1 MAENKEEKKPEE
13 VKENKKDEKEFKYKI
28 ATVGNVLLAILVILF
43 MGTAALT
50 YYLIHTEK
58 DIYDE
63 QYNQL
68 VSNLNQVEEENVVPI
83 ANIIDTALSNVTSS
97 NNTSQTQQATNAVS
111 NDLKKI
117 KNEEQ
122 IVLYDGLVLDI
133 TSMDEKELRYIDNK
147 SQGKDMYVIT
157 YYSYNNYAFEK
168 SSLGT
173 LSNELYDGF
182 VKVDNVGKLAIS
194 EDYNAIPREVKVVN
208 TIPAII
214 STNNPKVG
222 DYDTV
227 KTIICDLDGNGEDEY
242 ILVLANKETGY
253 SKISLFDS
261 KGAKVADLAS
271 IEKSKWDKATNAEYY
286 LSISNVQIADVD
298 NDGVMELL
306 IEIPHSQGEPTIS
319 LIKYKNGELQGKT
332 NIECS
337 LIN

>member
-1 MAENKEEKKPEE
+1 
-13 VKENKKDEKEFKYKI
+13 
-28 ATVGNVLLAILVILF
+28 
-43 MGTAALT
+43 
-50 YYLIHTEK
+50 
-58 DIYDE
+58 
-63 QYNQL
+63 
-68 VSNLNQVEEENVVPI
+68 
-83 ANIIDTALSNVTSS
+83 
-97 NNTSQTQQATNAVS
+97 
-111 NDLKKI
+111 
-117 KNEEQ
+117 
-122 IVLYDGLVLDI
+122 
-133 TSMDEKELRYIDNK
+133 MDEKELRYIDNK

-194 EDYNAIPREVKVVN
+194 EDYNAIPRDVKVVN

-253 SKISLFDS
+253 SKISIFDS

-319 LIKYKNGELQGKT
+319 LIK
-332 NIECS
+332 
-337 LIN
+337 

>member
-1 MAENKEEKKPEE
+1 MAEDKEEKKPEE
-13 VKENKKDEKEFKYKI
+13 IREEKKEEKDFKYKI
-28 ATVGNVLLAILVILF
+28 ATVGNVLAAILVIMF

-58 DIYDE
+58 NIYDE

-68 VSNLNQVEEENVVPI
+68 VENLNQLPEENIVPI
-83 ANIIDTALSNVTSS
+83 ANMIDTALANVTTS
-97 NNTSQTQQATNAVS
+97 NTSQTKQATNAVS
-111 NDLKKI
+111 NEVKKV

-122 IVLYDGLVLDI
+122 IVLYNGLVLD
-133 TSMDEKELRYIDNK
+133 TTKMDEVELKYIDNK

-157 YYSYNNYAFEK
+157 YYSYNNYEFDK

-182 VKVDNVGKLAIS
+182 VKIDNVGKLAIS
-194 EDYNAIPREVKVVN
+194 EDYDAIPRDVKVVN

-227 KTIICDLDGNGEDEY
+227 KTIICDLDGNSEDEY
-242 ILVLANKETGY
+242 ILVLANKSTGF

-261 KGAKVADLAS
+261 KGTKVADLAS

-319 LIKYKNGELQGKT
+319 LIKYKNGEFQGKT

-337 LIN
+337 LINS

>member
-1 MAENKEEKKPEE
+1 MADIKDEKKPEE
-13 VKENKKDEKEFKYKI
+13 VKEEKKEEKDFKYKI
-28 ATVGNVLLAILVILF
+28 ATVGNVLLAIMVILF
-43 MGTAALT
+43 LGTAALT

-68 VSNLNQVEEENVVPI
+68 VANLNQLPQENIVPI
-83 ANIIDTALSNVTSS
+83 ANMIDTALSNVTA
-97 NNTSQTQQATNAVS
+97 NTSQTKQATNAVS
-111 NDLKKI
+111 NEIKKI

-122 IVLYDGLVLDI
+122 IVLYNGLVLD
-133 TSMDEKELRYIDNK
+133 TSKMDEVALQYIDNK

-157 YYSYNNYAFEK
+157 YYTYNNYEFEK

-182 VKVDNVGKLAIS
+182 VKVENVGKLAIS
-194 EDYNAIPREVKVVN
+194 EDYNAIPRDVKVVN
-208 TIPAII
+208 TIPAVI

-227 KTIICDLDGNGEDEY
+227 KTIICDLDGNSEDEY
-242 ILVLANKETGY
+242 ILVLANKSTGY
-253 SKISLFDS
+253 SKISLFES
-261 KGAKVADLAS
+261 SGANVADLAS

-286 LSISNVQIADVD
+286 LSISNVQIADID

-306 IEIPHSQGEPTIS
+306 IELPHAQGEPTIS

-337 LIN
+337 LLNT

>member
-97 NNTSQTQQATNAVS
+97 NNTSQTQQATHAVS

-122 IVLYDGLVLDI
+122 IVLYDGLGRVWDFPLVQW
-133 TSMDEKELRYIDNK
+133 LRIRLPK
-147 SQGKDMYVIT
+147 QGGAG
-157 YYSYNNYAFEK
+157 S
-168 SSLGT
+168 
-173 LSNELYDGF
+173 
-182 VKVDNVGKLAIS
+182 
-194 EDYNAIPREVKVVN
+194 IPGQ
-208 TIPAII
+208 A
-214 STNNPKVG
+214 
-222 DYDTV
+222 
-227 KTIICDLDGNGEDEY
+227 L
-242 ILVLANKETGY
+242 
-253 SKISLFDS
+253 
-261 KGAKVADLAS
+261 
-271 IEKSKWDKATNAEYY
+271 
-286 LSISNVQIADVD
+286 
-298 NDGVMELL
+298 
-306 IEIPHSQGEPTIS
+306 
-319 LIKYKNGELQGKT
+319 
-332 NIECS
+332 
-337 LIN
+337 